1 MTAAPFYGLFAQAGT
16 LAKSNAE
23 TTAAKSARV
32 AALMQDGYRR
42 WYDGVTG
49 SLSDAGRLAGGLGKA
64 RTPADLAA
72 LHREWL
78 TATQAR
84 VTEGVQG
91 LLDVSAKLAA
101 EVAVLPTSV
110 LPVGGV
116 AVTVKPVGPIVLRAE
131 TIEDAPEPVAAVVVD
146 AVAVEVA
153 PVEVAPAVVEAV
165 APAPEAVPVDAP
177 AELPVVEAVVVEAV
191 AVEAAAV
198 ETPVVESVAESVVEP
213 VVVAAAPEA
222 APVEE
227 APVVDTAPAPAPAP
241 VATKAPVRNA
251 AVRRTGGRGKTGLSR

>member
-131 TIEDAPEPVAAVVVD
+131 TIEDEPQPVAAVVVD
-146 AVAVEVA
+146 AVAVDAVEVVVA
-153 PVEVAPAVVEAV
+153 PVEVAPVVVEAV
-165 APAPEAVPVDAP
+165 APAPEEVPVEAP
-177 AELPVVEAVVVEAV
+177 AADPVVAEAVVVEAV
-191 AVEAAAV
+191 AVEA
-198 ETPVVESVAESVVEP
+198 PVVETVAESVV
-213 VVVAAAPEA
+213 VAATPDA

-227 APVVDTAPAPAPAP
+227 TVASVVDAAP
-241 VATKAPVRNA
+241 VAAKPPVRNA

>member
-110 LPVGGV
+110 LPVAGV

-131 TIEDAPEPVAAVVVD
+131 TIEDEPQPVAAVVVD

-153 PVEVAPAVVEAV
+153 PVEVAPVVVEAV
-165 APAPEAVPVDAP
+165 APAPEAVPVEAP
-177 AELPVVEAVVVEAV
+177 AADPVVAEAVVVEVV

-198 ETPVVESVAESVVEP
+198 EAPAVESVTES
-213 VVVAAAPEA
+213 VVVAAAPDA

-227 APVVDTAPAPAPAP
+227 TVAPVVDAAP
-241 VATKAPVRNA
+241 VAAKAPVRNA